1 MKKFFSF
8 AFALAACAMT
18 FISCETKIDSPLVES
33 WNRRGVLV
41 EVDAESGTSVEYNA
55 LFDLYFF
62 DNGQW
67 QSDIHKYDAYGDL
80 DINNGYTKRGTWS
93 VKENKLTLRT
103 AQSGKIV
110 NKQPVYDGSF
120 KPTTEEITW
129 RIDGHYLHLTFADG
143 HEEEYYD
150 GKY

>member
-8 AFALAACAMT
+8 AIALVVCAMT

-41 EVDAESGTSVEYNA
+41 EVDAETGTSVEYNA

-67 QSDIHKYDAYGDL
+67 QYNIHKYDAYGDL
-80 DINNGYTKRGTWS
+80 DINNGYIKRGTWS

-150 GKY
+150 GKF

>member
-8 AFALAACAMT
+8 AIALVACAMT

-33 WNRRGVLV
+33 WNRRGTLV
-41 EVDAESGTSVEYNA
+41 EVDAETGTSVEYSA

-67 QSDIHKYDAYGDL
+67 QYNIHKYDAHGDL
-80 DINNGYTKRGTWS
+80 DINNGYIKRGTWS
-93 VKENKLTLRT
+93 VKGDKITLRT
-103 AQSGKIV
+103 QQSGKIV
-110 NKQPVYDGSF
+110 DRQPVYDTSF

-129 RIDGHYLHLTFADG
+129 RIDGHNLHLTFSDG
-143 HEEEYYD
+143 HEEVYYD
-150 GKY
+150 GKF